1 MTTSFNLPY
10 YGVGG
15 GIQSVLGTILPP
27 GAKVQAYVSS
37 NTTYAND
44 YPAEVRNLLRP
55 TLNAGLALC
64 RSGRGDVVV
73 VMPGHT
79 ESISTADAMSSLVA
93 GTQIVGLGQGNLRP
107 TFTWTAATS
116 TFLFDVANVK
126 MYNCILNTA
135 GSRSSTTALS
145 VAAPITISAAG
156 CGFYGCEA
164 NVGVDAD
171 QLATI
176 AFTTTV
182 DADDLEFKGCFFWGA
197 AGSAVTTVVALI
209 GADRCVMTD
218 CYVIA
223 ETSAAAVG
231 VIRHSG
237 TASLQIRHERCSFVN
252 LKSDS
257 SAAYTGMAASS
268 GIMNLCC
275 FGYYGNAG
283 TTAVTTQGDMQ
294 VFNSQTVNEQ
304 GETGI
309 NSTVVSA

>member
-1 MTTSFNLPY
+1 MNPLLPY

-27 GAKVQAYVSS
+27 GAEVRAYVSS
-37 NTTYAND
+37 NTTYAD
-44 YPAEVRNLLRP
+44 SYPSEIRNALRS

-73 VMPGHT
+73 VLPGHT
-79 ESISTADAMSSLVA
+79 ESIATADAMSGLVA
-93 GTQIVGLGQGNLRP
+93 GTQIVGLGTGNMRP
-107 TFTWTAATS
+107 TFTWTAATA

-126 MYNCILNTA
+126 MYNCILNMA

-171 QLATI
+171 QLATV

-182 DADDLEFKGCFFWGA
+182 AADDLEFKQCFFWGA
-197 AGSAVTTVVALI
+197 AGSAVTTVINLV
-209 GADRCVMTD
+209 GADRCVMED
-218 CYVIA
+218 VYIIA

-231 VIRHSG
+231 VVLHSG
-237 TASLQIRHERCSFVN
+237 TASLQILAERCKFVN

-257 SAAYTGMAASS
+257 TACYTAMAASS
-268 GIMNLCC
+268 GVLNNCC
-275 FGYYGNAG
+275 FGFYGNSG
-283 TTAVTTQGDMQ
+283 TTAITAQGDLQ